1 MGRVVSVHEY
11 ELKPG
16 VDPAAFEQAVREAEI
31 RGLLR
36 LPGLVEYRFLRG
48 IKGARRDKYAAVWIY
63 ESRDAW
69 QRLWGT
75 PDAPRRFP
83 DYPENWRIW
92 EEEILAPL
100 LSEIPDAIAFTA
112 YDELPGATR

>member
-1 MGRVVSVHEY
+1 MAKVISVHEY

-16 VDPAAFEQAVREAEI
+16 VDPASFEQAIRTAEA

-36 LPGLVEYRFLRG
+36 LPGLVGHHFLRG
-48 IKGARRDKYAAVWIY
+48 IKGGRRGRYVAVWVY

-75 PDAPRRFP
+75 PEEPRRFA

-92 EEEILAPL
+92 EEEILSPL
-100 LSEIPDAIAFTA
+100 LTEVPDTIAFTA
-112 YDELPGATR
+112 YDEL